1 MPKSATERLHPL
13 ARGLDALPGAEALD
27 RLLSAQE
34 TALAAIRPAL
44 PALDAGARLMARCV
58 AAGGSLVYAGAGSS
72 ALMAM
77 ADGLELPGT
86 FGLSPDRI
94 RILMA
99 GGLPRESR
107 MPGDTED
114 DAAEAEAAAA
124 VIAAGDTVI
133 AVTASGSTPYT
144 LAAARAARQRGAR
157 VIAIANN
164 SDAAIFAEA
173 EVAICLPTPPEL
185 VAGSTRMGAGTAQ
198 KVALNLMSTLMGIR
212 LGAIHDGMMVA
223 LVADN
228 AKLKAR
234 ARTMVETIAGVRPGA
249 AADALAEAGGAV
261 KPAVLIARGLTPAA
275 ATTILAQS
283 GDNLRAAL
291 ARIETTGPAGPETTT
306 SKGV

>member
-13 ARGLDALPGAEALD
+13 ARGLDALPGAEVLG

-34 TALAAIRPAL
+34 EALAAIRPAL
-44 PALDAGARLMARCV
+44 PALDAAATLMARAV
-58 AAGGSLVYAGAGSS
+58 TAGGALVYAGAGSS

-77 ADGLELPGT
+77 ADGLELSGT
-86 FGLSPDRI
+86 FGLDPGRI

-99 GGLPRESR
+99 GGMPRDSR
-107 MPGDTED
+107 MPGATED

-124 VIAAGDTVI
+124 VIDAGDAVI

-144 LAAARAARQRGAR
+144 LALARMARERGAR
-157 VIAIANN
+157 VVAIANN
-164 SDAAIFAEA
+164 AGAPIFAAA
-173 EVAICLPTPPEL
+173 EVAVCLPTPPEL

-223 LVADN
+223 VVADN

-234 ARTMVETIAGVRPGA
+234 ARTMVETIARVCPEVA
-249 AADALAEAGGAV
+249 AAALSEAGGAV
-261 KPAVLIARGLTPAA
+261 RPAVLIERGLTPDAA
-275 ATTILAQS
+275 RTILAQS

-291 ARIETTGPAGPETTT
+291 ARIETTGPAGSAGTTN
-306 SKGV
+306 KGA